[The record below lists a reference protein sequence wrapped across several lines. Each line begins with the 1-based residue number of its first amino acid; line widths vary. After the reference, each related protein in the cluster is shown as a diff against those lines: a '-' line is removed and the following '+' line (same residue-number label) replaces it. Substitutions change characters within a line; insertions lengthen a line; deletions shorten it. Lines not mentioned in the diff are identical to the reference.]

1 MRKYKRKVV
10 GRVLGSVSV
19 GWLKTQIIGAKEL
32 KARHDIDYPVLKSP
46 HTAHMCMG
54 NKARGTKK
62 LVDQKT
68 YQLREPRGPER
79 RDDQAMEGTTKLNLY
94 WKT

>member
-46 HTAHMCMG
+46 HTAHMC
-54 NKARGTKK
+54 
-62 LVDQKT
+62 
-68 YQLREPRGPER
+68 RGPKQVWGDKKAGGPENLSTSR
-79 RDDQAMEGTTKLNLY
+79 AEGTRASR
-94 WKT
+94 

>member
-54 NKARGTKK
+54 NKASLG
-62 LVDQKT
+62 
-68 YQLREPRGPER
+68 GPKSWW
-79 RDDQAMEGTTKLNLY
+79 T
-94 WKT
+94 